1 MSKRILVPIDGSK
14 SSEEAIAS
22 LGAFASAG
30 DTLVLLKV
38 ERPDH
43 QTRDGFTP
51 GRIVHSAIIGGS
63 GGGGGGV
70 ANPDLP
76 HFAETHDQSLQRQV
90 DEARDYLE
98 DLAKAPRKQGFQV
111 DTEVLISEK
120 PAEAITDYA
129 RRIDAGV
136 IAMLPRTHRTLR
148 ETLLGSISTDVMKAG
163 VAPVLFLPA
172 KE

>member
-14 SSEEAIAS
+14 NSEEAIEA
-22 LGAFASAG
+22 LQAFANP
-30 DTLVLLKV
+30 DDELVFLKV
-38 ERPDH
+38 ERPEH
-43 QTRDGFTP
+43 QTRDGFVP

-90 DEARDYLE
+90 DEAKDYLD
-98 DLAKAPRKQGFQV
+98 DLARKPREQGFQV
-111 DTEVLISEK
+111 DTEVLISDR

-129 RRIDAGV
+129 RRIEAGV
-136 IAMLPRTHRTLR
+136 IAMLPRTHRPLR
-148 ETLLGSISTDVMKAG
+148 ETLLGSISTDVMKAA

-172 KE
+172 RD